1 LTHALTRKRDTAGA
15 IAAGERALAI
25 REAKLGKDHL
35 QVAAVLVA
43 LSDADVLLGT
53 PEALERGAARASR
66 ALEIQAARFGPEH
79 LQIAHTLDRVGFLAA
94 ARGQREVALENFRI
108 ALGIRQKNL
117 GEHNDVGYSHL
128 IIGELLLEMGRA
140 EPAYQSFQRCYD
152 LWRKLNGDKDADVA
166 KARGRMGDAR
176 LAQRRYPDA
185 LTLYDEALAMAQ
197 AGAADPQKLGEIR
210 YGRAQALLAAGR
222 TQDALAEA
230 RAVRET
236 LVKPEHAALRGKIDG
251 WLKGR

>member
-1 LTHALTRKRDTAGA
+1 
-15 IAAGERALAI
+15 
-25 REAKLGKDHL
+25 
-35 QVAAVLVA
+35 
-43 LSDADVLLGT
+43 
-53 PEALERGAARASR
+53 
-66 ALEIQAARFGPEH
+66 
-79 LQIAHTLDRVGFLAA
+79 
-94 ARGQREVALENFRI
+94 VALENFRI